1 MITHLQTTRR
11 ATTEKPRVKKILS
24 LLARDYPDARCAL
37 RFSNPLELLVAT
49 VLSAQ
54 CTDARVNQVTEVLFR
69 KYRSAEDYAH
79 APLAQLETD
88 IRSTGFYHNK
98 ARAIRSFCA
107 ALVRDHNSEV
117 PRTME
122 ALVALP
128 GIGRKTANVVLA
140 EAFGTP
146 GITVDTHVKR
156 LSQRLSLTSKT
167 DPDKIEQDLMKLVP
181 KEQWNGFSLRLIQ
194 HGRTVCKA
202 RSPRCHQCALLSW
215 CPTGVGNV

>member
-1 MITHLQTTRR
+1 MNTHLETTRR
-11 ATTEKPRVKKILS
+11 ASTEKPRVKKILS

-69 KYRSAEDYAH
+69 KYRSADDYAH
-79 APLAQLETD
+79 APLAQLEAD

-107 ALVRDHNSEV
+107 SLVKDHRGEV

-122 ALVALP
+122 ALVELP
-128 GIGRKTANVVLA
+128 GIGRKTANLVLA

-156 LSQRLSLTSKT
+156 LSQRLSLTSRT

-181 KEQWNGFSLRLIQ
+181 RDQWNSFSLRLIQ
-194 HGRTVCKA
+194 HGRSVCKA